1 MGFSAIKKTMKR
13 TLDSVLVEC
22 NEDTQQHQH
31 SECLGNINKKKLQE
45 VTIRNFPTVA
55 NIYNITY
62 KVMDYNVFYESR
74 GKTLLSCTIN
84 NVDCIVKRVKQHEGV
99 KSILSLYLPSDNP
112 DYCFTLKGTCLGT
125 MFRNGQVDQID
136 IFQFVKD
143 LLGTLVLLERGNIT
157 HNDIKP
163 DNIVLYDGHWFLI
176 DYELSKSF
184 KLKRG
189 KYFDCNNGKLRCERF
204 SRGYRPP
211 ERINSLIISPRSDIY
226 SLGLVILELLHQ
238 KRLDGLEDPSQVQQ
252 HLQQAQQEGIINSNM
267 SSVDKEMKSC
277 LLHEILPQMLIQK
290 SNKRPTPTCLLET
303 LNNHCTFSDFSN
315 TLSFFLNADHF
326 RNQLFSIS

>member
-1 MGFSAIKKTMKR
+1 
-13 TLDSVLVEC
+13 
-22 NEDTQQHQH
+22 
-31 SECLGNINKKKLQE
+31 
-45 VTIRNFPTVA
+45 
-55 NIYNITY
+55 
-62 KVMDYNVFYESR
+62 MDYNVFYESR
-74 GKTLLSCTIN
+74 GKSLLSCKIN

-125 MFRNGQVDQID
+125 MLRNGQVDQVD

-211 ERINSLIISPRSDIY
+211 YSSCENILLDASESYSTDGKQISYKWEIVS
-226 SLGLVILELLHQ
+226 
-238 KRLDGLEDPSQVQQ
+238 
-252 HLQQAQQEGIINSNM
+252 SNM
-267 SSVDKEMKSC
+267 MTLPNNNSSKLSITYDSINAGSHTFKLTTRSQ
-277 LLHEILPQMLIQK
+277 ILKTSSSKQVTFQK
-290 SNKRPTPTCLLET
+290 LNYATPVISIEG
-303 LNNHCTFSDFSN
+303 SDS
-315 TLSFFLNADHF
+315 LSLSTRKN
-326 RNQLFSIS
+326 